1 MMKRESKYKARNSAH
16 TDSLMKGGYYY
27 SYLSISYKHL
37 GIILSYLLLQ
47 TSLYPINQN

>member
-1 MMKRESKYKARNSAH
+1 MMKRESKCKVHNSAH
-16 TDSLMKGGYYY
+16 SDSLIKGGYCY

-47 TSLYPINQN
+47 TSPYPINQN